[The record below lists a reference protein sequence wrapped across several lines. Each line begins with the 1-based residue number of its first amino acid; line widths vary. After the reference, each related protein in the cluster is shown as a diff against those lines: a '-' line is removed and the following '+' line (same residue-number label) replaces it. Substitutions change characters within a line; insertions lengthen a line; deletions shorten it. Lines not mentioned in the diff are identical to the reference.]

1 MIEIK
6 EYNESY
12 VEQISTIVIRNL
24 LEINVKDYGI
34 EKVQEMAK
42 DFTVDKLKNTLK
54 TATNNLFF

>member
-12 VEQISTIVIRNL
+12 VEQISTIITRNL
-24 LEINVKDYGI
+24 LEVNVRDYGI

-42 DFTVDKLKNTLK
+42 DFTVEKFLI
-54 TATNNLFF
+54 

>member
-6 EYNESY
+6 EYDETY

-24 LEINVKDYGI
+24 LEVNVKDYSR

-42 DFTVDKLKNTLK
+42 DFTVEKLKDALK
-54 TATNNLFF
+54 IEKKYLLL

>member
-6 EYNESY
+6 EYDETY

-24 LEINVKDYGI
+24 LEVNVKDYGM

-42 DFTVDKLKNTLK
+42 DFTVEKLKDALK
-54 TATNNLFF
+54 NRKKYLLL